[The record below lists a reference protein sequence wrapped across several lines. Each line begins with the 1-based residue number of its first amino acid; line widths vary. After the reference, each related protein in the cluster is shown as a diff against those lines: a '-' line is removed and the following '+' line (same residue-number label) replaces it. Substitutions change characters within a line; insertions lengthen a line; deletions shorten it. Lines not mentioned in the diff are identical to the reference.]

1 ANVGKSTLFNRI
13 VGHGRAITSP
23 IAGTTRD
30 LNIASAECDGRQF
43 VVVDSG
49 GLELYTREP
58 AAERAMEE
66 ALRALGAADLIVL
79 LIDGRAGISSGDQQA
94 IGLVRQTGRPTILAV
109 NKIDNPTQAT
119 MAAEAWS
126 LGLDSVTFVSAAH
139 GSGVGELLEQ
149 IVAHLPQHQA

>member
-1 ANVGKSTLFNRI
+1 MARTGNSRPATGNGAHTPLDRGGLLVAGGPVVMLTGRANVGKSTLFNRI

-109 NKIDNPTQAT
+109 NKI
-119 MAAEAWS
+119 
-126 LGLDSVTFVSAAH
+126 
-139 GSGVGELLEQ
+139 
-149 IVAHLPQHQA
+149 